1 MTPTGDDRTYDGLD
15 AIFLRVAP
23 PDIAM
28 IKFLFES
35 YEEVAIVRT
44 LDRHQAIIVA
54 LVSHDYLDVARGI
67 LDSLQSS
74 LAIEEIPP
82 PGDSGE
88 DWLMRFLQNP
98 WPD

>member
-1 MTPTGDDRTYDGLD
+1 MTRLCHDPEGDGLD

-23 PDIAM
+23 ADIAL

-44 LDRHQAIIVA
+44 LDRRQAIIVV
-54 LVSHDYLDVARGI
+54 LVSRDYLDVARGI
-67 LDSLQSS
+67 LASLKRSV
-74 LAIEEIPP
+74 AIEEISP
-82 PGDSGE
+82 PGDAGE

-98 WPD
+98 WAD